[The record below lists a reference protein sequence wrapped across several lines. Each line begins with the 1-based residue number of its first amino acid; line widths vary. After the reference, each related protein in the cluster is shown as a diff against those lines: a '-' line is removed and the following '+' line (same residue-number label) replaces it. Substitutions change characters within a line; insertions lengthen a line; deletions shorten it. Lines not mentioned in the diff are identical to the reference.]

1 MPYENSSLIKEE
13 PQLVIEISQAQE
25 EIEAVTSCCEVL
37 KQFGIKASIIG
48 GQLILTSLTGAALGD
63 SLYRSLIAYLVD
75 IGPKGYLF
83 PVATGAMSG
92 IYTALEASV
101 VPKSVEGSSL
111 RNSYSRI
118 NNILGYVNNSV
129 AIGTAVGDFAPV
141 LPVYKFGVTAGAM
154 LIYLISRLICDFLLR
169 KHYLPEQ
176 TYNKLS
182 SLLTLPASC
191 SGIYNFL
198 QIINPIFNGK
208 VDQKNMDYMRL
219 MEFNAALIGAGVVS
233 AADYHA
239 KRSSDGLNERSE
251 SPDGYVQTI
260 DKLADKILGIN
271 SAVNDTAFLST
282 MIFFIYATVQ
292 YDILKQP
299 PNIPLPVYCA
309 IPIGATI
316 TSLCRQLVDNVYQ
329 RYILTSSNGS
339 SLAKEKNPI
348 GNYGSFNQVSDDYDY
363 EAQVRPAC

>member
-1 MPYENSSLIKEE
+1 MPYENIPLVKDESRV
-13 PQLVIEISQAQE
+13 VIEISQSQE
-25 EIEAVTSCCEVL
+25 ETEAVTSCCEVL

-48 GQLILTSLTGAALGD
+48 GRLILTSLTGAALGD

-83 PVATGAMSG
+83 PAATGVMSG

-101 VPKSVEGSSL
+101 VPKSAENSTA

-129 AIGTAVGDFAPV
+129 AIGTAVGGFAPI

-154 LIYLISRLICDFLLR
+154 LIYLISRLICDLLV
-169 KHYLPEQ
+169 KKQYLSEE

-198 QIINPIFNGK
+198 QIINPIFSDK
-208 VDQKNMDYMRL
+208 VDQKYMDYINL
-219 MEFNAALIGAGVVS
+219 MEFNTALIGAGLVGT
-233 AADYHA
+233 ADYYA
-239 KRSSDGLNERSE
+239 KRSNDDLNENSA
-251 SPDGYVQTI
+251 SPDRYVQTI
-260 DKLADKILGIN
+260 GKLADKILGLN

-316 TSLCRQLVDNVYQ
+316 TSLCRQLIDSVYQ
-329 RYILTSSNGS
+329 RYVLTSPNRS
-339 SLAKEKNPI
+339 SLANEENPI
-348 GNYGSFNQVSDDYDY
+348 GSYGSFNHVGDDYDG
-363 EAQVRPAC
+363 EAQVKLTC